1 MRHDQILNEVGFL
14 DYIRALQQS
23 DPSGT
28 GSLSKMPITQR
39 AAQIEK
45 DRNMQALADQLYT
58 TFAQQVG
65 QYTQA
70 KVAAGESGE
79 IEANEYT
86 RVLNN
91 FVQQIIGFNINDV
104 DVDNVEAGRIKAVM
118 STIVSN
124 RNRPNTVKAYFKSL
138 MSTMI
143 AAKALGKPPTIK
155 QKQKQ
160 KAAKQAAQGT
170 QAQAQ
175 QEPLQSDPASVQK
188 AIADG
193 LGITPLQQK
202 QMANFIRQ
210 VGPREFLAA
219 LGINV

>member
-1 MRHDQILNEVGFL
+1 
-14 DYIRALQQS
+14 
-23 DPSGT
+23 
-28 GSLSKMPITQR
+28 
-39 AAQIEK
+39 
-45 DRNMQALADQLYT
+45 
-58 TFAQQVG
+58 
-65 QYTQA
+65 
-70 KVAAGESGE
+70 
-79 IEANEYT
+79 
-86 RVLNN
+86 
-91 FVQQIIGFNINDV
+91 
-104 DVDNVEAGRIKAVM
+104 
-118 STIVSN
+118 
-124 RNRPNTVKAYFKSL
+124 
-138 MSTMI
+138 MI

-193 LGITPLQQK
+193 LGITPQQQK